1 MMSDLDNRVTA
12 LEDQVGGI
20 RETLAIVQNE
30 QKHSVK
36 TLDRIESQLTQMCQR
51 DKEDWANA
59 FKNPQT
65 IVLGL
70 ILIGGL
76 LGHDTMMLA
85 NTAMNPALAAQTLD
99 TVP

>member
-1 MMSDLDNRVTA
+1 MTNLDQRVTL

-36 TLDRIESQLTQMCQR
+36 TLDRIETQLTEMCRRNQF
-51 DKEDWANA
+51 DFGTAL
-59 FKNPQT
+59 KNPQT

-85 NTAMNPALAAQTLD
+85 NAALNPSIAAQTVD
-99 TVP
+99 IVP

>member
-1 MMSDLDNRVTA
+1 MSSLDQRVTN

-20 RETLAIVQNE
+20 RETLAMVQNE

-36 TLDRIESQLTQMCQR
+36 TLDRIEAQLTILSVQNQG
-51 DKEDWANA
+51 DWSTA

-85 NTAMNPALAAQTLD
+85 STAMNPALAGPSLD
-99 TVP
+99 IVP

>member
-1 MMSDLDNRVTA
+1 MSNLDQRVTV

-20 RETLAIVQNE
+20 REALAIVQNE
-30 QKHSVK
+30 QKHSGK
-36 TLDRIESQLTQMCQR
+36 TLDRIEAQLIELSKRNQF
-51 DKEDWANA
+51 DWGTAL
-59 FKNPQT
+59 KNPQT

-70 ILIGGL
+70 ILVGGL

-85 NTAMNPALAAQTLD
+85 NTAMNPALAGQTLD

>member
-1 MMSDLDNRVTA
+1 MSDLDHRVTV
-12 LEDQVGGI
+12 LEETVGGI

-36 TLDRIESQLTQMCQR
+36 TLDRIESQLVLLCKQ
-51 DKEDWANA
+51 DKEDWSEA

-70 ILIGGL
+70 VLIGGL

-85 NTAMNPALAAQTLD
+85 NAALNPALASPVLD
-99 TVP
+99 MVP

>member
-1 MMSDLDNRVTA
+1 MSNLDQRVTI

-30 QKHSVK
+30 QKHSVR
-36 TLDRIESQLTQMCQR
+36 TLDRIESQITEMAKRNQF
-51 DKEDWANA
+51 DWGTAL
-59 FKNPQT
+59 KNPQT

-85 NTAMNPALAAQTLD
+85 STAMNPALAGQTLD
-99 TVP
+99 MVP